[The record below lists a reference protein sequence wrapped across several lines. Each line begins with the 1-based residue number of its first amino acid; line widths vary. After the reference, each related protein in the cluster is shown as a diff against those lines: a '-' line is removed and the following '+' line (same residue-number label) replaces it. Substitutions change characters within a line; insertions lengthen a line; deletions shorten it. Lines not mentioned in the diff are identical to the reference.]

1 MPTQRALSATLSPA
15 LLLALALPLPALV
28 GCGSCEDDGST
39 ESAEGTAEPA
49 EPAEPALEP
58 LLALPESVEFDEA
71 KMVLGR
77 ALYFDTRLSGD
88 NTISCA
94 TCHELGHGGAE
105 PRAVSTGIGG
115 AQGPINS
122 PTVLNARY
130 NLAQFWDG
138 RAVDLQAQASGPVAN
153 PGEMGS
159 TWEQVLEELKA
170 VPGYAEQFGALY
182 DDGITEANVTDAIA
196 EYEGTLITPS
206 PFDAYLRGDESAI
219 SETQRRGHETFK
231 EVGCTACHTGI
242 NIGGSMYQK
251 MGLVRDW
258 FGSLDREITEADA
271 GRFNHTG
278 EESDRHFFKVPTLRN
293 VANSAPYFHD
303 GSEEDLAGAVR
314 TMGTYQLGVELS
326 DAQVG
331 DIVAFLE
338 SLTGELPAHAALPE
352 GGIPE
357 GPEGE
362 AAEGAEAAATAE

>member
-1 MPTQRALSATLSPA
+1 MTMHRALSAPHFPALLPAPLAA
-15 LLLALALPLPALV
+15 LLLALALALPALV
-28 GCGSCEDDGST
+28 GCGSCEDDAST
-39 ESAEGTAEPA
+39 ETAEGTAEPA
-49 EPAEPALEP
+49 EPAPEP
-58 LLALPESVEFDEA
+58 LEALPESVDFDQA

-138 RAVDLQAQASGPVAN
+138 RAADLQAQASGPVAN

-206 PFDAYLRGDESAI
+206 PFDAYLRGDEDAI
-219 SETQRRGHETFK
+219 DQAQRRGHETFK
-231 EVGCTACHTGI
+231 EVGCTACHTGM
-242 NIGGSMYQK
+242 NVGGSMYQK

-258 FGSLDREITEADA
+258 LRDQGREITEADA

-314 TMGTYQLGVELS
+314 TMGTYQLGIELS
-326 DAQVG
+326 DAQVS

-352 GGIPE
+352 GGIPA
-357 GPEGE
+357 GP
-362 AAEGAEAAATAE
+362 EAAATAE